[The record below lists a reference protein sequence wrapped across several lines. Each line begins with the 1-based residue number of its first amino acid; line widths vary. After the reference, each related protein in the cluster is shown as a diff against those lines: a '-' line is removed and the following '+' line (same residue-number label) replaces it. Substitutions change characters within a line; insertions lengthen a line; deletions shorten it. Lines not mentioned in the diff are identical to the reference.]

1 MLVFPSKTVVGRI
14 MPKEAFYKRLT
25 LKSDI
30 REKFVSDIKRI
41 VLEYKLSSDTL
52 NVEKGKE
59 TSEILVLSIDLKKQE
74 LDYRILENIARQNA
88 HKLLF
93 LLKFEELG
101 QLAVYYNKLH
111 KTKWMSLEEINL
123 VAKGLNLDYIW
134 DKFIEQIALKE
145 NVAFNNEDIAVEEKL
160 KKQDYIQKLQR
171 EIVKLERKSR
181 KEKQPKKRFEQFTRL
196 QELKKKLANEK
207 GE

>member
-1 MLVFPSKTVVGRI
+1 MLSFPSKTVVRRI

-30 REKFVSDIKRI
+30 KEKFVSDIKRI

-59 TSEILVLSIDLKKQE
+59 TSEILVISIELKKQE
-74 LDYRILENIARQNA
+74 LDYRIVENIARQNA
-88 HKLLF
+88 HKLIF
-93 LLKFEELG
+93 LLKYEELG
-101 QLAVYYNKLH
+101 QLAIYYHKLF
-111 KTKWMSLEEINL
+111 KTKWMPLEEINL
-123 VAKGLNLDYIW
+123 IARELNLDLIW
-134 DKFIEQIALKE
+134 DEFIEQIALKE
-145 NVAFNNEDIAVEEKL
+145 GNISSTNSITVDEKL
-160 KKQDYIQKLQR
+160 IKQEYIQKIQK
-171 EIVKLERKSR
+171 EIEKLERKSR

-196 QELKKKLANEK
+196 QELKRVLAKEK